1 MSDRV
6 RLSVRY
12 TAGPD
17 GTAFP
22 HVRLND
28 QPLVGVTKLRLDLDA
43 ETAQPVVTLQCL
55 PGYLGLELNAPAE
68 VVREPVESPA
78 SPG

>member
-43 ETAQPVVTLQCL
+43 ETAQPVITL
-55 PGYLGLELNAPAE
+55 LELELDAPAE
-68 VVREPVESPA
+68 VVRRLVELPA